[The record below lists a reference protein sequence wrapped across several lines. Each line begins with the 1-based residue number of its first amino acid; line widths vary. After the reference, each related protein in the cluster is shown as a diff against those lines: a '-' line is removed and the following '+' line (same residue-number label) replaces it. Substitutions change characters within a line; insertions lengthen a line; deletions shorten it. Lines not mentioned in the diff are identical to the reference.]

1 MSTDGGQSAAV
12 VSAIADAEIGTA
24 VFGVDLVSID
34 GIRDVVVRSDA
45 VEIRVSVPVPAGP
58 VRTGLETAITEAVTQ
73 EFNRAVAIQWDPV
86 VPDDGRRI
94 EELPAVKN
102 IICVGSGKG
111 GVGKSTVAVNLAVAL
126 ATTGVSVGLLDA
138 DIYGPNAVS
147 LLGGGGASLR
157 TSQADE
163 ILPSEVH
170 GVRAVSMQSI
180 AGEDDPVIWRG
191 PIVDDVLHQFI
202 RDVNWGALDYLV
214 VDMPPG
220 TGDVQMT
227 LMQTLPVTGVVIV
240 TTPQAVA
247 VDDADRG
254 LRGFDRYDVPVL
266 GIVENMSEFVCPEC
280 GERHTIFGEGGGSM
294 LAGAHDVP
302 VVGRIPLD
310 PSVSDRVPASSRG
323 VTLPVV
329 GRIQVPRTAAERSS
343 QHIPVVIRD
352 GSPVAKAPLLDASG
366 IIAGRVHLA
375 VNTDELD
382 SS

>member
-1 MSTDGGQSAAV
+1 MSRGDGSSAV
-12 VSAIADAEIGTA
+12 VSAVADAGVGTG
-24 VFGVDLVSID
+24 VFGTDIVTIN
-34 GIRDVVVRSDA
+34 GIQEVVVGSGGIS
-45 VEIRVSVPVPAGP
+45 VRVSVPVPAGP
-58 VRTGLETAITEAVTQ
+58 VRSGLEDAITEAVNTAFDRSVSV
-73 EFNRAVAIQWDPV
+73 EWDPV
-86 VPDDGRRI
+86 APDTGRRI
-94 EELPAVKN
+94 EELPDVKN

-126 ATTGVSVGLLDA
+126 ATTGVSVGVLDA

-147 LLGGGGASLR
+147 LLGGHGGSLR
-157 TSQADE
+157 TNQSDE
-163 ILPSEVH
+163 IVPAESH

-180 AGEDDPVIWRG
+180 VGEDDPVIWRG

-247 VDDADRG
+247 VDDAERG

-266 GIVENMSEFVCPEC
+266 GIVENMSEFECPDC
-280 GERHTIFGEGGGSM
+280 GSRHAIFGEGGASA
-294 LAGAHDVP
+294 LAAAHDVP
-302 VVGRIPLD
+302 VVGRVPLD
-310 PSVSDRVPASSRG
+310 STMTDRVEPTARG

-329 GRIQVPRTAAERSS
+329 GRVQVPRTASERSS
-343 QHIPVVIRD
+343 RHIPVVIRD
-352 GSPVAKAPLLDASG
+352 ASSSAKAPLRDAAG
-366 IIAGRVHLA
+366 IVAGRVHRTCA
-375 VNTDELD
+375 ESV